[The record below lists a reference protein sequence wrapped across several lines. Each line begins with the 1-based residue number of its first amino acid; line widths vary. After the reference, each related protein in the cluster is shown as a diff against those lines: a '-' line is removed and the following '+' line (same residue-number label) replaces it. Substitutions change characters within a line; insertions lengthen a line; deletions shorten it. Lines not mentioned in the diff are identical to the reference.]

1 MTRAGFMSVLGF
13 MQPFLVSL
21 LELRQ
26 NSGFSYLRTLTT
38 WHRPPPHAAAAA
50 IGRYLLYQPGPQQQT
65 SRTLLQ
71 RANGTDGRTDRRT
84 PYRFI
89 DPVPHTMRVV
99 PISKHISVQFSVEF
113 TSVQILRD
121 RRPIDASSS
130 VILQLANKLTFLS
143 LNNCSIM
150 PALSPFMCNKSI
162 VKNSLPFSVLGNRFR
177 FAGFLETASRM
188 TSNIT
193 VICCGINAL
202 RQKEHTI
209 TIPDSPKN
217 LATYI
222 D

>member
-26 NSGFSYLRTLTT
+26 NSVFSYLRTLTT

-89 DPVPHTMRVV
+89 DPIPHTMRAV
-99 PISKHISVQFSVEF
+99 PI
-113 TSVQILRD
+113 
-121 RRPIDASSS
+121 
-130 VILQLANKLTFLS
+130 
-143 LNNCSIM
+143 
-150 PALSPFMCNKSI
+150 
-162 VKNSLPFSVLGNRFR
+162 
-177 FAGFLETASRM
+177 
-188 TSNIT
+188 
-193 VICCGINAL
+193 
-202 RQKEHTI
+202 
-209 TIPDSPKN
+209 
-217 LATYI
+217 
-222 D
+222 